1 MGSMAYDY
9 QDKYDP
15 NNDNLGDQIERINYC
30 CVANH
35 SISYT
40 YDKVG
45 NILTADVGGNYGWTF
60 GYDNIYQ
67 VTDADQASLSPQ
79 RNVDFSYDS
88 VYNRT
93 LWTDT
98 LGSVNVG
105 YQHNALHQYT
115 QVGSTTPTYDNN
127 GNITSGYGGGLTLT
141 YDCEN
146 RLTTAGSVSY
156 TYDLIG
162 RRNSRTYSTSTTV
175 YVYDGD
181 HIIAEYSSSG
191 SLIRKYIYGPGMDNP
206 AVMINIYLEE
216 GGSPLEARYYYYA
229 DAQGSIRLITDKLG
243 NPVESYMYDVYG
255 QPRVMWSAGADGNW
269 LTEDV
274 TTYSSSVIGNRF
286 MFTGREWDWN
296 TSLYYYRARDYSPTL
311 GRFLQT
317 DPIGYADSM
326 NLYAYCGNNP
336 VNWIDPYGEMIL
348 LGPQELILPR
358 QLFIPRE
365 TVIPWDVAIPA
376 PPITGP
382 IPAPPI
388 AIPMGEKCPPRTKD
402 GGALTEPK
410 MPDSTIGKEGGVEIR
425 HNYKGG
431 DHGPPHF
438 HVKGNGPD
446 NKIGQMGKPL
456 DPTKPLTPAQERLVE
471 KYLPQIR
478 KAADQIM
485 RYHRY
490 QNAPPKSVPLY
501 NKYGQYRGA

>member
-1 MGSMAYDY
+1 M
-9 QDKYDP
+9 P
-15 NNDNLGDQIERINYC
+15 
-30 CVANH
+30 
-35 SISYT
+35 
-40 YDKVG
+40 
-45 NILTADVGGNYGWTF
+45 ADVGDNYDWTF

-67 VTDADQASLSPQ
+67 VTDADQNSLSPQ

-98 LGSVNVG
+98 WGSVNVG

-115 QVGSTTPTYDNN
+115 QVGAITPTYDNK
-127 GNITSGYGGGLTLT
+127 GNVTNFDGVTTLV

-156 TYDLIG
+156 GYDILG
-162 RRNSRTYSTSTTV
+162 RRISRTYGVSTNTIY

-181 HIIAEYSSSG
+181 HIIAEYDDTG
-191 SLIRKYIYGPGMDNP
+191 SLICKYIYGPGIDNP
-206 AVMINIYLEE
+206 VAMIYCID
-216 GGSPLEARYYYYA
+216 SPEDWFYYYT
-229 DAQGSIRLITDKLG
+229 DALGSVRLLTLSSG
-243 NPVESYMYDVYG
+243 VVGESYTYDPYG
-255 QPRVMWSAGADGNW
+255 RPRVMLSAGADGNW

-274 TTYSSSVIGNRF
+274 TTHISIVGNTILF
-286 MFTGREWDWN
+286 AGRWWDWS

-326 NLYAYCGNNP
+326 NLYQYCGNNP
-336 VNWIDPYGEMIL
+336 INWIDPFGEMIWL
-348 LGPQELILPR
+348 LGPQDLLLPYDVVVPKPIDITLPR
-358 QLFIPRE
+358 IA
-365 TVIPWDVAIPA
+365 VPA

-382 IPAPPI
+382 IPVPPI
-388 AIPMGEKCPPRTKD
+388 AIPMGEKCTPRTKD
-402 GGALTEPK
+402 GGALTEPQ
-410 MPDSTIGKEGGVEIR
+410 MPDSTIGKEGGIEIR

-431 DHGPPHF
+431 QGPEHGPAHF
-438 HVKGNGPD
+438 HVNPGKNPV
-446 NKIGQMGKPL
+446 KIGQNGKPL
-456 DPTKPLTPAQERLVE
+456 KGERPLTAAEEKVIE

-490 QNAPPKSVPLY
+490 QNATPRSVPLY

>member
-1 MGSMAYDY
+1 MAGATG
-9 QDKYDP
+9 
-15 NNDNLGDQIERINYC
+15 NNNPFTLSNDQ
-30 CVANH
+30 
-35 SISYT
+35 
-40 YDKVG
+40 
-45 NILTADVGGNYGWTF
+45 
-60 GYDNIYQ
+60 
-67 VTDADQASLSPQ
+67 
-79 RNVDFSYDS
+79 
-88 VYNRT
+88 
-93 LWTDT
+93 
-98 LGSVNVG
+98 
-105 YQHNALHQYT
+105 
-115 QVGSTTPTYDNN
+115 N
-127 GNITSGYGGGLTLT
+127 GNITKLPTDSENDTVSWN
-141 YDCEN
+141 YDNKLQEAQKGTKSISVKYDPIGN
-146 RLTTAGSVSY
+146 RVWRVSDDGVNTT
-156 TYDLIG
+156 T
-162 RRNSRTYSTSTTV
+162 
-175 YVYDGD
+175 
-181 HIIAEYSSSG
+181 
-191 SLIRKYIYGPGMDNP
+191 RKYIVD
-206 AVMINIYLEE
+206 IS
-216 GGSPLEARYYYYA
+216 GGLPVILCEIDTSISSLTKSYIYA
-229 DAQGSIRLITDKLG
+229 DGRGSIRLITDRLG